1 MLQSKK
7 HWQVG
12 ADHDLACPRAEVGS
26 ELGLTRIGDGNAN
39 AYNCATRDTRRATR
53 RQDDRT
59 NHSSVAGKTIR
70 YPCLERLGWHP
81 RKDANVTRGGC

>member
-12 ADHDLACPRAEVGS
+12 ADHDLACPRAEIGS
-26 ELGLTRIGDGNAN
+26 ELGLMRIGDGNAN

>member
-12 ADHDLACPRAEVGS
+12 ADHDLACPRAEGGS

-39 AYNCATRDTRRATR
+39 AYNCATRDTPGRAAR
-53 RQDDRT
+53 DAAAGRSNEPHLGCRQ
-59 NHSSVAGKTIR
+59 N
-70 YPCLERLGWHP
+70 
-81 RKDANVTRGGC
+81 

>member
-26 ELGLTRIGDGNAN
+26 ELGLMRIGDGNAN
-39 AYNCATRDTRRATR
+39 AYNCATRDTPGRAAR
-53 RQDDRT
+53 DAA
-59 NHSSVAGKTIR
+59 AGRSNEPQSPISR
-70 YPCLERLGWHP
+70 FSDGIPGG
-81 RKDANVTRGGC
+81 ANVTCRGC

>member
-12 ADHDLACPRAEVGS
+12 ADHDLACPRAEGGS

-39 AYNCATRDTRRATR
+39 AYNCATRDTPGRAATR
-53 RQDDRT
+53 RQRVGVLLSC
-59 NHSSVAGKTIR
+59 HS
-70 YPCLERLGWHP
+70 L
-81 RKDANVTRGGC
+81 ANRA